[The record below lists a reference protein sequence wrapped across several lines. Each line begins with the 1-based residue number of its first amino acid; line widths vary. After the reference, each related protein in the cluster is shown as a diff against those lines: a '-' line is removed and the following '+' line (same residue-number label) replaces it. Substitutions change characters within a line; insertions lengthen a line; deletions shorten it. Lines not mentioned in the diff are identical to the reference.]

1 MYTDYWQL
9 TARPF
14 DNHPDGQLYYPS
26 EAHQAT
32 LLKLRYALDNRSAA
46 ALLAGASGLGKSL
59 LIDSLLED
67 LPDEYQP
74 LVHLRFPQMPP
85 SELLAYL
92 AAELTG
98 CEPDG
103 AGVDHSLRNIQRI
116 LTNNARDGRHAILVI
131 DEAHLLRDTDAMETV
146 RLLLNFEPA
155 WTILLVAQPSLLPA
169 LDRMPELEERIG
181 VKCLLR
187 QFTPDETIGYVRH
200 RMAAVGSDD
209 VHAVFDP
216 DALERVHS
224 MSGGIPRRINRIC
237 DLALLIGF
245 AEELD
250 RITAEHI
257 EAVAEELLTAVGA
270 MRQAA

>member
-14 DNHPDGQLYYPS
+14 DNHPDPQLYYPS

-59 LIDSLLED
+59 LIHWLLED
-67 LPDEYQP
+67 LPDTYQP
-74 LVHLRFPQMPP
+74 LVHLRFPQMAPA
-85 SELLAYL
+85 ELLAYL
-92 AAELTG
+92 ATELTG
-98 CEPDG
+98 SEPNG
-103 AGVDHSLRNIQRI
+103 AGVDHSLRSIQRA
-116 LTNNARDGRHAILVI
+116 LANNDRDGRHAVLVI

-146 RLLLNFEPA
+146 RLLLNYEPA

-187 QFTPDETIGYVRH
+187 HFTPDETISYISH
-200 RMAAVGSDD
+200 RMIAVGADD
-209 VHAVFDP
+209 VHTVFDP
-216 DALERVHS
+216 DALESIHL

-245 AEELD
+245 AEEHD
-250 RITAEHI
+250 RITAEHV
-257 EAVAEELLTAVGA
+257 EAVAEELLTTAVA
-270 MRQAA
+270 TRHAA